1 MKQQI
6 NLYQPI
12 FRKKRVAL
20 STIAMLQVFAL
31 SLALLGA
38 WYGYALYQLQ
48 QIEAEQATTTN
59 NLNDMRTRFAELETK
74 QRDQVPSKLL
84 DSEIRRVSDVV
95 DERIQIVDVL
105 SGGSFGN
112 TRGFSQQFEAL
123 ARQHVD
129 GSWLTIINI
138 GDGGVFVGLKGM
150 THAPELVPIYLQR
163 LLTED
168 VFAKVAFNVMVLERL
183 PEQTDQ
189 LAFQVAT
196 ANR

>member
-6 NLYQPI
+6 NLYLPI

-48 QIEAEQATTTN
+48 QIEAQQASTLN
-59 NLNDMRTRFAELETK
+59 DLNDMRTRVAKLETK

-84 DSEIRRVSDVV
+84 ESEIRRVSDQV
-95 DERIQIVDVL
+95 DERTQIVDVL

-112 TRGFSQQFEAL
+112 TYGFSKQFEAL

-138 GDGGVFVGLKGM
+138 GEGGVFVSLKGM

-168 VFAKVAFNVMVLERL
+168 VFAKVTFNVMVLERSA
-183 PEQTDQ
+183 EQTDQ
-189 LAFQVAT
+189 LTFEVAT

>member
-12 FRKKRVAL
+12 LRKKKEPL
-20 STIAMLQVFAL
+20 SAVAMLQVFAL
-31 SLALLGA
+31 SLAVLGA

-48 QIEAEQATTTN
+48 QIEAQQASTLN
-59 NLNDMRTRFAELETK
+59 NLNDMRTRVAELETK
-74 QRDQVPSKLL
+74 QRDRVPSKLL
-84 DSEIRRVSDVV
+84 ESEIRRVSDQV

-112 TRGFSQQFEAL
+112 TYGFSQQFEAL

-138 GDGGVFVGLKGM
+138 GDGGLFVSLKGM

-168 VFAKVAFNVMVLERL
+168 VFANVAFNVMVLERL

-189 LAFQVAT
+189 LTFEVAT

>member
-6 NLYQPI
+6 NLYLPI

-31 SLALLGA
+31 SLAVLGA

-48 QIEAEQATTTN
+48 QFEAQQATTMN
-59 NLNDMRTRFAELETK
+59 DLNDMRTRVTELEAE
-74 QRDQVPSKLL
+74 QRDQTPSKLL
-84 DSEIRRVSDVV
+84 DSELRRVSDKL
-95 DERIQIVDVL
+95 DERIQIIDVL

-112 TRGFSQQFEAL
+112 TDGFSKQFEAL

-138 GDGGVFVGLKGM
+138 GDGGVFVSLKGM

-168 VFAKVAFNVMVLERL
+168 VFAKVSFNVMVLERSA
-183 PEQTDQ
+183 EQTDQ
-189 LAFQVAT
+189 LTFEVAT

>member
-6 NLYQPI
+6 NLYQSI

-31 SLALLGA
+31 SLAVLGA

-48 QIEAEQATTTN
+48 QIEAEQASTLN
-59 NLNDMRTRFAELETK
+59 DLNDMRTRVAELETK

-84 DSEIRRVSDVV
+84 DSELRRVSDVV

-138 GDGGVFVGLKGM
+138 GDGGVFVSLKGM

>member
-6 NLYQPI
+6 NLYLPI
-12 FRKKRVAL
+12 FRKKKAAF
-20 STIAMLQVFAL
+20 SAIAMLQVFAL
-31 SLALLGA
+31 SLAVLGA

-48 QIEAEQATTTN
+48 QIEAQQASTLRD
-59 NLNDMRTRFAELETK
+59 LNDMRTRVAELETK
-74 QRDQVPSKLL
+74 QRERVPSKLL
-84 DSEIRRVSDVV
+84 DSEIRRVSNQV
-95 DERIQIVDVL
+95 DERIKIVDVL

-138 GDGGVFVGLKGM
+138 GDGGVFVSLKGM

-168 VFAKVAFNVMVLERL
+168 VFARVSFNVMVLERSA
-183 PEQTDQ
+183 EQTDQ
-189 LAFQVAT
+189 LTFEVAT

>member
-6 NLYQPI
+6 NLYLPI

-31 SLALLGA
+31 SLAVLGA

-48 QIEAEQATTTN
+48 QIEAQQASTLN
-59 NLNDMRTRFAELETK
+59 NLNDMRTRVAELETK
-74 QRDQVPSKLL
+74 QRERVPSKLL
-84 DSEIRRVSDVV
+84 ESEIRRVSDQV
-95 DERIQIVDVL
+95 DERTQIVDVL

-112 TRGFSQQFEAL
+112 TSGFSRQFEAL
-123 ARQHVD
+123 ARQHVA

-138 GDGGVFVGLKGM
+138 GDGGVFVSLKGM

-168 VFAKVAFNVMVLERL
+168 VFAKVAFNVMVLERSA
-183 PEQTDQ
+183 EQTDQ
-189 LAFQVAT
+189 LTFEVAT